1 MSPTRSDIFF
11 CVLVIKSYSD
21 NHKSESQTERN
32 EKFMIKKTGGFEKST
47 EKESLVIKV
56 RGEIDHHSAVDIRGD
71 IDKLIYELRPRRL
84 VLDLSVVDFM
94 DSSGL
99 GLIMGRY
106 SVMSRLGGETV
117 LRDPSAAIL
126 KIIKLAGLERMIRIE
141 KSKDHPRSGKEGK
154 KQ

>member
-1 MSPTRSDIFF
+1 MSLYDKIIFE
-11 CVLVIKSYSD
+11 IIYNGKSR
-21 NHKSESQTERN
+21 ERN
-32 EKFMIKKTGGFEKST
+32 EKCMIKKTGGFEKSL

-71 IDKLIYELRPRRL
+71 IDKLIYETCPKRL
-84 VLDLSVVDFM
+84 VMDLSVVDFM

-106 SVMSRLGGETV
+106 SVMSGLGGETV

-126 KIIKLAGLERMIRIE
+126 KIIKLAGLDRMIKIE
-141 KSKDHPRSGKEGK
+141 KSEK
-154 KQ
+154 